1 MSPIWILLAGL
12 ATVIG
17 GILLLRLHAFLALI
31 LGALVVGLLTPPAA
45 VRGFNIDSNRYT
57 VSERLEGNQVV
68 VAPRS
73 GDTKLSGPFV
83 VVETDA
89 DGTESS
95 RELTIV
101 ETRSNGSIVLRSD
114 GGAIADTSKIVR
126 QTDYAAAIKAAN
138 TSLFGRITGGLG
150 TTCGKIGLLIAFAS
164 IIGYCL
170 QSSGGAER
178 IVTAM
183 LDITGERGAPLGFM
197 LSGFLLS
204 IPVFFDTVF
213 YLMIPLGQ
221 ALHRKTGK
229 SYLMYVLSIVAGGTM
244 AHSLVPPTP
253 GPLFVAEELG
263 VDMGLMMI
271 AGTIVGVATLLVGY
285 LWALLVTRK
294 GVLELPPGTEVVTN
308 ANRTLPSLWLSLLP
322 ILIPV
327 VLIALPL
334 TLKAT
339 GATFGDSVDSVFK
352 TLGDR
357 NVALAIAAAVA
368 IYLARAYRTDGQ
380 AALSQSL
387 EKALGS
393 AGIIILI
400 TSAGGAFGGMLR
412 SSGLSLSG
420 LVDDGATPVM
430 LVTLAFV
437 ATTVIRTAQG
447 SATVAMMTVVGI
459 FGPMAT
465 GGDLGFHPL
474 YLALAIGAGSKPIS
488 WMNDSGF
495 WVITRMSGMTE
506 SQGLKYVTPMT
517 TLMALAGLGLLLI
530 GVVTMPNPL

>member
-1 MSPIWILLAGL
+1 
-12 ATVIG
+12 
-17 GILLLRLHAFLALI
+17 
-31 LGALVVGLLTPPAA
+31 
-45 VRGFNIDSNRYT
+45 
-57 VSERLEGNQVV
+57 
-68 VAPRS
+68 
-73 GDTKLSGPFV
+73 
-83 VVETDA
+83 
-89 DGTESS
+89 
-95 RELTIV
+95 
-101 ETRSNGSIVLRSD
+101 
-114 GGAIADTSKIVR
+114 
-126 QTDYAAAIKAAN
+126 
-138 TSLFGRITGGLG
+138 
-150 TTCGKIGLLIAFAS
+150 
-164 IIGYCL
+164 
-170 QSSGGAER
+170 
-178 IVTAM
+178 
-183 LDITGERGAPLGFM
+183 
-197 LSGFLLS
+197 
-204 IPVFFDTVF
+204 
-213 YLMIPLGQ
+213 
-221 ALHRKTGK
+221 
-229 SYLMYVLSIVAGGTM
+229 
-244 AHSLVPPTP
+244 
-253 GPLFVAEELG
+253 
-263 VDMGLMMI
+263 
-271 AGTIVGVATLLVGY
+271 
-285 LWALLVTRK
+285 
-294 GVLELPPGTEVVTN
+294 
-308 ANRTLPSLWLSLLP
+308 
-322 ILIPV
+322 
-327 VLIALPL
+327 LPL
-334 TLKAT
+334 TRKAT
-339 GATFGDSVDSVFK
+339 GATFGDSLDSVFK

-430 LVTLAFV
+430 LVTLAFA

-530 GVVTMPNPL
+530 GVVTMPNPM